1 MPHKVAALFAAAA
14 MFTFGEIVTLPSPV
28 CRVKLIA
35 DRFRIGGAGTGRA
48 SSPDAGPAQ
57 IGQKEI
63 VERSLFML
71 WIIVLILV
79 ILAVGG
85 GLAVSNL
92 VWLLLVVALI
102 VAVFAL
108 MSGRRV

>member
-1 MPHKVAALFAAAA
+1 
-14 MFTFGEIVTLPSPV
+14 
-28 CRVKLIA
+28 VKLIA
-35 DRFRIGGAGTGRA
+35 DRFRSAARV
-48 SSPDAGPAQ
+48 SEERLLLMRVSPDAGTGADRTK
-57 IGQKEI
+57 GDRRKELVHAVDHRI

-85 GLAVSNL
+85 GLAVNNL

-102 VAVFAL
+102 VAAFAL

>member
-1 MPHKVAALFAAAA
+1 LPLLSTSAIDFAWSTARWFA
-14 MFTFGEIVTLPSPV
+14 FEW

-35 DRFRIGGAGTGRA
+35 DRFRIGGAGIGRA

-85 GLAVSNL
+85 GLAVNSL

-102 VAVFAL
+102 VAAFAL